1 MPTMTM
7 RQRMLNLVRREE
19 VDRVP
24 FVTYSGVA
32 APDDE
37 VWELIGRDQMGI
49 LRWTM
54 PYRLDRP
61 NCRSTEEPLTRGGLE
76 GLRTTIETP
85 RGTMVSERFFEP
97 TYHTASISRHFV
109 TEPGHY
115 DALLAYFQD
124 TVVVPD
130 LEIVPR
136 VRAELGD
143 DGLALVRVDRTPY
156 QQLWVQ
162 WVGIDDLVLHMIDCP
177 DRVEAC
183 VASLGD
189 TQRRIFEVIEQVGA
203 EFVDFPDNITAPVIG
218 ERYFRQYCVPW
229 YDELAERLG
238 DAVPVYV
245 HMDGDLK
252 PLWPAIGES
261 RVRGLDSM
269 SPPPDNDT
277 SPGDAVSL
285 WPEMR
290 VCINFPSSVHLAA
303 AAQVYA
309 TTMDF
314 LDQAGHSGRFQI
326 QISENVPPFAW
337 RTSYPEIVRAI
348 RDFHGR

>member
-7 RQRMLNLVRREE
+7 RQRMLNLVRGDE

-24 FVTYSGVA
+24 FVSYCGVA
-32 APDDE
+32 APDEE
-37 VWELIGRDQMGI
+37 VWDLIGRDQMGL

-54 PYRLDRP
+54 PYRLDHP
-61 NCRSTEEPLTRGGLE
+61 NCPSTEEPLTRDGLE
-76 GLRTTIETP
+76 GIRTTIETP
-85 RGTMVSERFFEP
+85 RGPMVSERFFEP

-109 TEPGHY
+109 TEPADY
-115 DALLAYFQD
+115 DALLAYFED

-130 LEIVPR
+130 FDIVPR
-136 VRAELGD
+136 ARRELGD
-143 DGLALVRVDRTPY
+143 DGLVLVRVDRTPY

-162 WVGIDDLVLHMIDCP
+162 WVGIDDLVLHMVDCP

-183 VASLGD
+183 VAALGD
-189 TQRRIFEVIEQVGA
+189 IQRGIFGIVAQVDA
-203 EFVDFPDNITAPVIG
+203 EFVDFPDNITAPMIG

-238 DAVPVYV
+238 DDVPVYV

-277 SPGDAVSL
+277 SPGNAIAL

-290 VCINFPSSVHLAA
+290 VCINFPSSIHLAPGEH
-303 AAQVYA
+303 VYA
-309 TTMDF
+309 VTMEF
-314 LDQAGHSGRFQI
+314 LEQAGRSGRFQI

-348 RDFHGR
+348 RDFGGA

>member
-1 MPTMTM
+1 MPATTM
-7 RQRMLNLVRREE
+7 RQRMLALVRGEE

-24 FVTYSGVA
+24 FVTYCGVA
-32 APDDE
+32 APDEE
-37 VWELIGRDQMGI
+37 VWSLIGREQMGL

-54 PYRLDRP
+54 PYRLEHP
-61 NCRSTEEPLTRGGLE
+61 SCRTCEEPISRQGLE
-76 GLRTTIETP
+76 GLRTTLQTP
-85 RGTMVSERFFEP
+85 RGALVSERFFEP

-109 TEPGHY
+109 TAPEHY
-115 DALLAYFQD
+115 EALLAWLED
-124 TVVVPD
+124 SVVVPD

-143 DGLALVRVDRTPY
+143 DGLPLVRVERTPY

-162 WVGIDDLVLHMIDCP
+162 WVGIDDLALHLVDCP

-183 VASLGD
+183 VQAMGD
-189 TQRRIFEVIEQVGA
+189 IQRRIFEVVEGVGA
-203 EFVDFPDNITAPVIG
+203 DFVDFPDNITAPVIG

-229 YDELAERLG
+229 YDELADRLG
-238 DAVPVYV
+238 GAVPVYV
-245 HMDGDLK
+245 HMDGDLR
-252 PLWPAIGES
+252 PLWPAIGAS
-261 RVRGLDSM
+261 QVRGLDSL

-290 VCINFPSSVHLAA
+290 VCINFPSSVHLAPPE
-303 AAQVYA
+303 QVYA
-309 TTMDF
+309 TAMGF
-314 LDQAGHSGRFQI
+314 LEQAGRTGRFQI

-337 RTSYPEIVRAI
+337 RQSYPAIVRAI
-348 RDFHGR
+348 RDFSGT